1 MTTPFD
7 FLRSRTIWYFALIF
21 AIYLFTGCDNF
32 WVACTEAGVVC
43 TTLADAGST
52 EDGTVVIPPDP
63 NKPIGPTRKF
73 EEKAFIKVDPNK
85 LKYVGM
91 KGTTPVFLANE
102 DKSVSPNLPRWVA
115 YQLDLLKAT
124 EEERITLDMN
134 RIGFPAAPR
143 PRLCQHAHPCLR
155 RAVLHARFWN
165 EADQLCGAALGTLR
179 RREVARQPTVCVL
192 PASPDHW
199 IRRDSAKPTLMN
211 ARSARWFIG
220 RDLAT
225 ACSSTTMSP

>member
-102 DKSVSPNLPRWVA
+102 DKSVSPNLPFRWVA
-115 YQLDLLKAT
+115 YQLDLLKEK
-124 EEERITLDMN
+124 EEERSTLDMN
-134 RIGFPAAPR
+134 RIGFPAAPDNDFVNT
-143 PRLCQHAHPCLR
+143 PILVSGGYFYGLFPK
-155 RAVLHARFWN
+155 
-165 EADQLCGAALGTLR
+165 E
-179 RREVARQPTVCVL
+179 
-192 PASPDHW
+192 S
-199 IRRDSAKPTLMN
+199 
-211 ARSARWFIG
+211 RSALWSRARNFTPS
-220 RDLAT
+220 RSCPT
-225 ACSSTTMSP
+225 AHHMCTSGIPRSLDSPFQPSQRS